1 MESQV
6 PQEGGSETGGAA
18 EGMDSPRREAS
29 ARFTVAGVESE
40 RAKLREALDP
50 ANQSLAEAL
59 RLSYRVL
66 QVGIV
71 GLVAVF
77 LFSGFQTV
85 KDGHTGVKTIF
96 GRIQGTD
103 GEEALSPGLQPFWPY
118 PIGEIEQFQARRT
131 IRLDREFLPFRRPN
145 EVTREEQIENAE
157 AVTELFAGRDGFL
170 VTADGDL
177 AHLAIDAEYAI
188 DDAVRFLRSTSP
200 DRIDGIVRAAL
211 RRGAVQMAAEFTL
224 KDLVESRD
232 LPAQTL
238 QEKAQEALD
247 ATGLGVRLVSVSL
260 PERSP
265 PRRVESRFRE
275 VQAKREDA
283 KTTVERAR
291 QEVATILTGVA
302 GERVFGELRKLIAD
316 YEAALLRGDRDAA
329 DAILASIGARFD
341 RDDLGGEAAR
351 IVQRAKAKQVAV
363 EANLAKEVRR
373 LNGLLA
379 SYRENPRQLVRQLWL
394 EAVATVLAGNE
405 VEVFSAP
412 LALEG
417 FDLRVA
423 SSPEVMQT
431 RRNAALE
438 RKKRS
443 AEELN
448 LLYSN
453 FQLSGQQMNIDTPG
467 RRLERDASGGAGR

>member
-1 MESQV
+1 MDGQV
-6 PQEGGSETGGAA
+6 PQEGGPESGG
-18 EGMDSPRREAS
+18 EMDLPRRGAS
-29 ARFTVAGVESE
+29 ARFSVAGVESE

-71 GLVAVF
+71 GLVVVF

-85 KDGHTGVKTIF
+85 KDGCTGVKTIF
-96 GRIQGTD
+96 GRIEGTD

-118 PIGEIEQFQARRT
+118 PIGEIEQFEARRA
-131 IRLDREFLPFRRPN
+131 IRLDTEFLPFRRPN
-145 EVTREEQIENAE
+145 EVTREEQIENAGGT
-157 AVTELFAGRDGFL
+157 TELLAGRDGFL
-170 VTADGDL
+170 ITADGDL
-177 AHLAIDAEYAI
+177 AHLAIDAEYAV

-200 DRIDGIVRAAL
+200 DRVDAIVRAAL
-211 RRGAVQMAAEFTL
+211 KRAAVQTASQFTL
-224 KDLVESRD
+224 KELVESRD
-232 LPAQTL
+232 LPAQVL

-247 ATGLGVRLVSVSL
+247 ASGLGVRIVGVSL

-265 PRRVESRFRE
+265 PRSVENRFRE
-275 VQAKREDA
+275 VQAKREEA
-283 KTTVERAR
+283 KATVERAR

-302 GERVFGELRKLIAD
+302 GERVFGELVKLIAEYD
-316 YEAALLRGDRDAA
+316 AALLRGDREGA
-329 DAILASIGARFD
+329 DRILASVGERLD

-351 IVQRAKAKQVAV
+351 IVQKAKAAQVSV
-363 EANLAKEVRR
+363 EAGLAKELRR
-373 LNGLLA
+373 LNGLVP
-379 SYRENPRQLVRQLWL
+379 SFRENPRQLVRQLWL
-394 EAVATVLAGNE
+394 EAVASVLAGGE

-423 SSPEVMQT
+423 SSPEVMQA
-431 RRNAALE
+431 RRDAALD
-438 RKKRS
+438 RKRRA

-453 FQLSGQQMNIDTPG
+453 YQLSGQQMSIDKPG
-467 RRLERDASGGAGR
+467 RRLERDATGGSGR

>member
-1 MESQV
+1 MDGQV
-6 PQEGGSETGGAA
+6 PQDGGSDSAGE
-18 EGMDSPRREAS
+18 MDLPRRGAS
-29 ARFTVAGVESE
+29 ARFSVAGVDSE

-71 GLVAVF
+71 GLVVVF

-85 KDGHTGVKTIF
+85 KDGYTGVKTIF
-96 GRIQGTD
+96 GRIEGTD
-103 GEEALSPGLQPFWPY
+103 AEEALIPGLQPFWPY
-118 PIGEIEQFQARRT
+118 PIGEIEQFEARRA
-131 IRLDREFLPFRRPN
+131 IRLDTEFLPLRRPN

-157 AVTELFAGRDGFL
+157 GTTELFAGRDGFL
-170 VTADGDL
+170 ITADGDL
-177 AHLAIDAEYAI
+177 AHLAIDAEYAV

-200 DRIDGIVRAAL
+200 DRVDAIVRAAL
-211 RRGAVQMAAEFTL
+211 KRGAVQTASQFTL
-224 KDLVESRD
+224 KEIVESRD
-232 LPAQTL
+232 LPAQVL
-238 QEKAQEALD
+238 QQKAQEALD
-247 ATGLGVRLVSVSL
+247 ASGLGVRIVSVSL

-265 PRRVESRFRE
+265 PRSVENRFRE
-275 VQAKREDA
+275 VQARREQA
-283 KTTVERAR
+283 KVTVEKAR

-302 GERVFGELRKLIAD
+302 GERVFGELVKLITEYD
-316 YEAALLRGDRDAA
+316 AALLRGDREGA
-329 DAILASIGARFD
+329 DRILASIGERLD

-351 IVQRAKAKQVAV
+351 IVQRAKAAQVSV
-363 EANLAKEVRR
+363 EAGLAKELRR
-373 LNGLLA
+373 LNGLVP
-379 SYRENPRQLVRQLWL
+379 SFRENPRQLVRQLWL
-394 EAVATVLAGNE
+394 EAVASVLAGGE

-423 SSPEVMQT
+423 SSPEVMQA
-431 RRNAALE
+431 RRDAALD
-438 RKKRS
+438 RKRRA

-453 FQLSGQQMNIDTPG
+453 YQLSGQQMSIDKAG
-467 RRLERDASGGAGR
+467 RRLERDATGGSGR

>member
-1 MESQV
+1 MDEQL
-6 PQEGGSETGGAA
+6 PQEGGPETGG
-18 EGMDSPRREAS
+18 EMDLPRRGAS

-71 GLVAVF
+71 GLVVVF

-96 GRIQGTD
+96 GRIQGTG

-118 PIGEIEQFQARRT
+118 PIGEIEQFEARRS
-131 IRLDREFLPFRRPN
+131 IRLDTEFLPFRRPN
-145 EVTREEQIENAE
+145 ETTREEQIENAGGT
-157 AVTELFAGRDGFL
+157 TELFAGRDGFL

-177 AHLAIDAEYAI
+177 AHLAIDAEYAV

-200 DRIDGIVRAAL
+200 DRVDAIVRAAL
-211 RRGAVQMAAEFTL
+211 KRGAVQTAAQFTL

-238 QEKAQEALD
+238 QERAQEALD
-247 ATGLGVRLVSVSL
+247 ATGLGVRLLSVSL

-265 PRRVESRFRE
+265 PRSVENRFRE
-275 VQAKREDA
+275 VQAKREEA
-283 KTTVERAR
+283 KATVERAR
-291 QEVATILTGVA
+291 QEVATVLTGVA
-302 GERVFGELRKLIAD
+302 GERVFGELVKLISEYD
-316 YEAALLRGDRDAA
+316 AALLRGDRDAA
-329 DAILASIGARFD
+329 DAILASIGARLD

-351 IVQRAKAKQVAV
+351 IVQRAKARQVAV
-363 EANLAKEVRR
+363 EATLAKEVRR
-373 LNGLLA
+373 LDGLLA

-394 EAVATVLAGNE
+394 EAVATVLAGDE
-405 VEVFSAP
+405 VEIFSAP

-423 SSPEVMQT
+423 SSPDVMQA
-431 RRNAALE
+431 RRNSALE
-438 RKKRS
+438 RKKRA

-453 FQLSGQQMNIDTPG
+453 FQLSGKQMTIDKPG